1 MLLEEDDLLI
11 EIIENGTSEQI
22 NITQEKQLPN
32 DKFQDFF
39 CCENILALVY
49 PRECVFYNWKQREV
63 LLVEKVC
70 DFSSSVLWKG
80 KKVLK
85 TYWDNNIVHVHIHM
99 QYSQS
104 MP

>member
-32 DKFQDFF
+32 DKFQDIF

-85 TYWDNNIVHVHIHM
+85 TYWDNNIVHIHM
-99 QYSQS
+99 QYLQS
-104 MP
+104 IH